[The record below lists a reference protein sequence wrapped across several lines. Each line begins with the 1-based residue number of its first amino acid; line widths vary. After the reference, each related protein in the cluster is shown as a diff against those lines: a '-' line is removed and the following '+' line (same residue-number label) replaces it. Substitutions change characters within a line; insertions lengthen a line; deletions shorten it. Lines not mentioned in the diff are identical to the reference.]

1 MPRRKQATLRRGRS
15 GRPHESKAKSV
26 LRGVADEL
34 GLTDPETG
42 KRPRRKGPI
51 RITAIKTRTGG
62 DVI

>member
-1 MPRRKQATLRRGRS
+1 MGRGRS
-15 GRPHESKAKSV
+15 GRREESKANSV

-51 RITAIKTRTGG
+51 RITALKKRPG
-62 DVI
+62 DDRI